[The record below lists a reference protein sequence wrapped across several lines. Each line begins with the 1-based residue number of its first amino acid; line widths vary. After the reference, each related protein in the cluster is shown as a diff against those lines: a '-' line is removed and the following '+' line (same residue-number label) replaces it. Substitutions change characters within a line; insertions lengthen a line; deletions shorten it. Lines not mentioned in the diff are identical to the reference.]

1 MQAYTTS
8 PTVLYVAHCA
18 TPFIVCRVHD
28 DASAQYWEPV
38 VGPEQLVDGAHDLR
52 SEVVTVGDASNVN
65 VEYFQ
70 EYAGVQTPLTII
82 PPVVPAVH
90 ENAFSFV
97 VTESGVPEQ
106 PICPE
111 EYEVVVTEVPLML
124 YCVGIRKEE
133 EGTAGECKHV

>member
-8 PTVLYVAHCA
+8 PTVLYVTHCA
-18 TPFIVCRVHD
+18 TPFIVRRAHD

-52 SEVVTVGDASNVN
+52 SAVVTVGDASNVN

-70 EYAGVQTPLTII
+70 EYAGVQTPLTVI
-82 PPVVPAVH
+82 PVVPAVH

-124 YCVGIRKEE
+124 YCVGDKE
-133 EGTAGECKHV
+133 GRGGNCG